1 MLRHFP
7 DVEAMAATLKPEVP
21 VYCLRPALFRRA
33 AERFLALFPGRV
45 LYAVKA
51 NPSEHVLDLLHEAGI
66 RHFDTA
72 SLGEIEL
79 VGRCL
84 PKVTSY
90 FMHPVKGEAAIRD
103 AYRDHGVRHFV
114 VDHADEL
121 DKILR
126 VMGGV
131 PPDLAVMVRL
141 ATPGEGA
148 LFDLSEKFGAGPS
161 QAAALLEAAEAR
173 GCRTGLCFH
182 VGSQCTEPA
191 AFAQALALSR
201 HVVAES
207 GVRLGWLDVG
217 GGFPS
222 AYESPVP
229 SLESFV
235 QAIEQGLSEFDR
247 PRDCVVMCEPG
258 RALVADAM
266 SVVVQVQ
273 HRRDRWL
280 YLNDGIYGSLSGTT
294 IGTVYPLRLV
304 RPSGPAAV
312 ATAEFTVYGPTCD
325 GLDMLPWPF
334 ELPADVRPGD
344 WIEVGMLGAYASA
357 LRTEFN
363 GFRPDTYVTV
373 ADAGPAPLAAEGE
386 LEGQYQA

>member
-7 DVEAMAATLKPEVP
+7 DVKAMAATLKPEVP
-21 VYCLRPALFRRA
+21 VYCLRPALFRQA

-79 VGRCL
+79 VSRCL
-84 PKVTSY
+84 PNVTNY

-103 AYRDHGVRHFV
+103 AYRSYGVRHFV

-126 VMGGV
+126 VLGGA

-148 LFDLSEKFGAGPS
+148 LFDLSEKFGAGPG
-161 QAAALLEAAEAR
+161 QATALLAAAEAK
-173 GCRTGLCFH
+173 GCRAGLCFH

-191 AFAQALALSR
+191 AYTRALELSR
-201 HVVAES
+201 HVVAEA
-207 GVRLGWLDVG
+207 GVSLGWLDLG

-222 AYESPVP
+222 VYESPVP
-229 SLESFV
+229 RLESFM
-235 QAIEQGLSEFDR
+235 QAIEQGLAAFDR

-273 HRRDRWL
+273 HRRGNWL
-280 YLNDGIYGSLSGTT
+280 YLNDGMYGSLSGTK
-294 IGTVYPLRLV
+294 IGTIYPLRLV
-304 RPSGPAAV
+304 RPSGPH
-312 ATAEFTVYGPTCD
+312 ATEIAEFTVYGPTCD
-325 GLDMLPWPF
+325 GLDVLPWPF
-334 ELPADVRPGD
+334 ELPADVGPVD

-357 LRTEFN
+357 LRTDFN
-363 GFRPDTYVTV
+363 GFMPDTYVTV
-373 ADAGPAPLAAEGE
+373 ADTGPAPLVAEGV
-386 LEGQYQA
+386 LEAQV